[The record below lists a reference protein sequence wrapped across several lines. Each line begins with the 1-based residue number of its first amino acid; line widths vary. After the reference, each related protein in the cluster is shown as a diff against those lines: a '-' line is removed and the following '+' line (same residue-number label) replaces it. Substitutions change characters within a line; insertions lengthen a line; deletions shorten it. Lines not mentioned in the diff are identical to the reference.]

1 MAKILLVEDDS
12 MISEIYQRK
21 FAEVGFEVDIAASG
35 KEVLKKAGESVFDI
49 ILLDLVL
56 PEISGMEVLREL
68 KKSGKYPAGTRVIIF
83 SNLTEKEERDEAIEN
98 GADGFIAK
106 THYSPSD
113 LVKEVQRIFN
123 EYKEQEKNKERTNN
137 NHNGNG
143 NNNGKKRILLIEDE
157 EVFIDLFGKKLRDE
171 GYKVEI
177 AKNGAW
183 GMKEALAK
191 HFDLIILDVVMPAMS
206 GSEII
211 ERLKLEEKTK
221 NIPILVLTASAA
233 DEDVSKIRKMG
244 IADCFVKTQIVPSDL
259 TRKVEEILGD

>member
-1 MAKILLVEDDS
+1 

-21 FAEVGFEVDIAASG
+21 FEASGFEVVIAASG
-35 KEVLKKAGESVFDI
+35 KEVLKKAGESAFDL

-56 PEISGMEVLREL
+56 PEISGLEVLKEL
-68 KKSGKYPAGTRVIIF
+68 KKSGKYPAGTKIIIF
-83 SNLTEKEERDEAIEN
+83 SNLTEKEEQDEAIEN

-113 LVKEVQRIFN
+113 LVKEVQRILD
-123 EYKEQEKNKERTNN
+123 EYKEQKKNKERENG
-137 NHNGNG
+137 NHNSNGNG
-143 NNNGKKRILLIEDE
+143 NGNSKKRILLIEDE

-221 NIPILVLTASAA
+221 NIPIIVLSASAA
-233 DEDVSKIRKMG
+233 DEELAKIKKMG
-244 IADCFVKTQIVPSDL
+244 VTDCFMKTQIIPSDL
-259 TRKVEEILGD
+259 AKKVGEILKE